1 MSYRKLGRD
10 NKHRKS
16 MLANLTRTVIKNNKV
31 FLIIFMLVAIMQI
44 YFIYYGGI
52 IFRTYG
58 LNLKEL
64 LIVLGLAFSVV
75 PVDLFRKF
83 IFNNNKDYI

>member
-1 MSYRKLGRD
+1 MGIV
-10 NKHRKS
+10 N
-16 MLANLTRTVIKNNKV
+16 AFNTRTNKYNLFYGIKNNKV